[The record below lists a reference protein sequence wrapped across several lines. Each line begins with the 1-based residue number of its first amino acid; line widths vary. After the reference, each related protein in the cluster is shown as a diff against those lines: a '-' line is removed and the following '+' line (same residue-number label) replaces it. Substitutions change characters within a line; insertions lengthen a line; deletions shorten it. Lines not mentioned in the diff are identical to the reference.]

1 MSTKK
6 SRRHALF
13 PRGLPGYVVCFFVRF
28 EILNLA

>member
-13 PRGLPGYVVCFFVRF
+13 QRGLPGFAVSFFICF